1 MSAFIMADLLSD
13 KVTFQG
19 QNLSDKVTCVDLSL
33 VTNVF
38 TCIFMRY

>member
-1 MSAFIMADLLSD
+1 MADLLSD

-19 QNLSDKVTCVDLSL
+19 HSLSDKVTCVDLTL

-38 TCIFMRY
+38 TCSLMRYEFLNK